1 MAPSRKRSRSV
12 VGTGTDAQALIAR
25 MVTMQAD
32 AGLTIAMRMP
42 ILLQGALGDS
52 RGQREANKAVVE
64 KVSAVMESTVA
75 AGHAATMFW
84 WNMALNPLEH
94 MHPTSLSETA
104 TRAAHSTLEPFSRRT
119 SANASRLSRRR
130 G

>member
-1 MAPSRKRSRSV
+1 MAPSRKRTRSV
-12 VGTGTDAQALIAR
+12 VGAGTDTQALIAR

-42 ILLQGALGDS
+42 MLLKGALGDS

-84 WNMALNPLEH
+84 WNVALNPLEH
-94 MHPTSLSETA
+94 MNPANLSETA